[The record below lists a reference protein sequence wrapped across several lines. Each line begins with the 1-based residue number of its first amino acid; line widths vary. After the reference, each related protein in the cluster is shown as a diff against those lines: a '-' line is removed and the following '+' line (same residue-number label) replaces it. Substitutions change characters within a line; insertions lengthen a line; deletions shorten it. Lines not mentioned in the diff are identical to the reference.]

1 MECIP
6 VVAKQSSL
14 HLVGMEYAIREEHM
28 HDTTD
33 RRMMKGNLFDRTR
46 PPSVRLLAH
55 LSITHSARLLK
66 GKRKIKLMCY

>member
-1 MECIP
+1 VECIP

-46 PPSVRLLAH
+46 PP
-55 LSITHSARLLK
+55 ITHSARLLK